1 MIEETEIVIDHSMI
15 EETVVTNHSMEEEIV
30 ATLEKTETMMTLET
44 EITTLEGTE
53 IMMSEGTEIMM
64 SEGTEILS
72 MGEIE
77 IGSETG
83 ISTEIG
89 AATAVSLHGCLE
101 NRENILHLLAS
112 ETASQAAYLDL
123 SEQLV
128 VAETRI
134 KRKRSP
140 YHQ

>member
-1 MIEETEIVIDHSMI
+1 M
-15 EETVVTNHSMEEEIV
+15 
-30 ATLEKTETMMTLET
+30 L
-44 EITTLEGTE
+44 
-53 IMMSEGTEIMM
+53 
-64 SEGTEILS
+64 EGTEILS

-77 IGSETG
+77 TGSETG
-83 ISTEIG
+83 MSTEIG
-89 AATAVSLHGCLE
+89 AATAASLHGCLE
-101 NRENILHLLAS
+101 NRETILHLLAS

-134 KRKRSP
+134 KRKRSQ